1 MNLTKEQLDELEEMA
16 FLLLTPEQCAINL
29 EMPEMDFLTELHT
42 VGSPLRRAY
51 YRGHLRQ
58 IMLTRRAIVTA
69 AHNGS
74 HPAQVELLRLT
85 RNAIQSISDV

>member
-1 MNLTKEQLDELEEMA
+1 MNFNEEQLKEIEEMG

-29 EMPEMDFLTELHT
+29 ELSEADFLTELHT
-42 VGSPLRRAY
+42 KGSAVRRAY

-58 IMLTRRAIVTA
+58 LTQTRMAIITA

-74 HPAQVELLRLT
+74 NPAQVELLRMI
-85 RNAIQSISDV
+85 RNVIRYIADV